1 MEIVVAM
8 RYWGKSQNDVDR
20 LQRAVDRAKTYPG
33 CKKILVA
40 VNVDADETNVSEV
53 MHAAQEQRLVLI
65 PVQPWGKVT
74 KALNLLITHAVSESA
89 TKILFM
95 SPEVF
100 AEATHVEVLA
110 GEMGEQTLLVGGAL
124 DGHHFADGYQPIA
137 GDTVP
142 WNTFAMWSL
151 PYLGV
156 AGGFPSL
163 ADELCDPPGLEEL
176 FVICNQRKPQFSGQ
190 QLEVKLIA
198 FRSVGNLNTA
208 LSPDLTCPVPNFRST
223 QPLDVQ
229 DPLRWEIDFGDD
241 NQRRRYHEEKMRS
254 KRSRGQRI
262 LQELNCQEQ
271 AGSATLKI
279 LHKTH

>member
-198 FRSVGNLNTA
+198 FRS
-208 LSPDLTCPVPNFRST
+208 
-223 QPLDVQ
+223 